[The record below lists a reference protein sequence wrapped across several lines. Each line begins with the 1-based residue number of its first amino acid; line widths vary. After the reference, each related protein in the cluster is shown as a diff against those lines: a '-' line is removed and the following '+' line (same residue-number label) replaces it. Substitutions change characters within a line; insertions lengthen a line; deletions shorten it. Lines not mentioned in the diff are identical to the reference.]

1 MTRYKVVNS
10 RQSQV
15 SSDTGRLVVDDGS
28 GYTLPTATAD
38 IKGGVRV
45 GANLSM
51 AGDVLSADDMRYD
64 DSQVLTDIGD
74 LEEGQQGLQD
84 QIDALG
90 PGVPGPAGPAGPAG
104 TQGPK
109 GDPGPAGTQ
118 GPKGDPGPAGVQG
131 PKGDPGPAGT
141 QGPKGDPGPAGVQ
154 GPKGDPGPA
163 GPAGPLQPLWAGAT
177 SVTPTWGAYVERSS
191 TTSGTVTG
199 LTFSLSPLTQYENAT
214 GGYVEFTL
222 TANWTGSGNP
232 NFVIFIIPPSDQGAV
247 LPYLEKPGRG
257 PQALGDLSNNP
268 YGFGWYLTV
277 GGYTATKPLV
287 VVMRVRYLKT

>member
-84 QIDALG
+84 QIDSLNLQSLFDGGPVALTWTVMAKYG
-90 PGVPGPAGPAGPAG
+90 SGSNVSGF
-104 TQGPK
+104 T
-109 GDPGPAGTQ
+109 
-118 GPKGDPGPAGVQG
+118 V
-131 PKGDPGPAGT
+131 
-141 QGPKGDPGPAGVQ
+141 
-154 GPKGDPGPA
+154 
-163 GPAGPLQPLWAGAT
+163 
-177 SVTPTWGAYVERSS
+177 SVTNVVQRETPV
-191 TTSGTVTG
+191 
-199 LTFSLSPLTQYENAT
+199 
-214 GGYVEFTL
+214 GGYVEFTT
-222 TANWTGSGNP
+222 TANWTGTGYPYMYVSL
-232 NFVIFIIPPSDQGAV
+232 VPSAMGV
-247 LPYLEKPGRG
+247 MLPYLSCPWSYAKVVT
-257 PQALGDLSNNP
+257 LGSFSEGP
-268 YGFGWYLTV
+268 YGV
-277 GGYTATKPLV
+277 GFALKLNLV
-287 VVMRVRYLKT
+287 PDDKGQPRVSRFYYLKT